1 MTTLTRWTPFRDL
14 SRLQNDL
21 NRLFEDRTGQGND
34 PESFGWAPAAD
45 VYEDAEGLTFK
56 FELPEVDPKDVSVH
70 LEDGVLTVRGERKLE
85 HEDKRDRYHR
95 IERSYGA
102 FARSFTL
109 PGTFDAEKVN
119 AEAKN
124 GVLRIFVPKR
134 AEAKP
139 KTIQVKV
146 N

>member
-1 MTTLTRWTPFRDL
+1 V
-14 SRLQNDL
+14 QVN
-21 NRLFEDRTGQGND
+21 
-34 PESFGWAPAAD
+34 
-45 VYEDAEGLTFK
+45 
-56 FELPEVDPKDVSVH
+56 

-85 HEDKRDRYHR
+85 REDMRDNYHR
-95 IERSYGA
+95 IERAYGA

-109 PGTFDAEKVN
+109 PATFDPEKVT
-119 AEAKN
+119 AETKH
-124 GVLRIFVPKR
+124 GVLRIYVPKR

>member
-1 MTTLTRWTPFRDL
+1 MVSLTRWEPWGDF
-14 SRLQNDL
+14 SGLQNGWQ
-21 NRLFEDRTGQGND
+21 RLLEESRATESFWAPPVDVFED
-34 PESFGWAPAAD
+34 S
-45 VYEDAEGLTFK
+45 EGLTFK
-56 FELPEVDPKDVSVH
+56 FELPEVNAKDVQVK

-85 HEDKRDRYHR
+85 REDKRENYHR

-109 PGTFDAEKVN
+109 PATFDADKVT
-119 AEAKN
+119 AEAKD
-124 GVLRIFVPKR
+124 GVLRIQVPKR

-139 KTIQVKV
+139 RAIQVKV